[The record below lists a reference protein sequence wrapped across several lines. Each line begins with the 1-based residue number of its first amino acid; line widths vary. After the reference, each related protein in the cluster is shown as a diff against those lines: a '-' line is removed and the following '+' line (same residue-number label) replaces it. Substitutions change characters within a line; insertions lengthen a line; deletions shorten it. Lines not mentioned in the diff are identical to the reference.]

1 MSLAAQ
7 QSLESHYV
15 MHTFGRSP
23 VEFVEGHGMKLTGDD
38 GREYLDFLAGIGV
51 CSLGHGNLAVLSA
64 LEAQTKKLMH
74 VSNYFYIEQR
84 GQVAALLSKLANDDV
99 DGARVLA
106 DAIAAGDETTAAALG
121 APAAD
126 EQVWETF
133 FANSGAEANEC
144 AVKIARK
151 YGEKRGA
158 YRIVTLENSFHG
170 RTLTT
175 LAATGQEGFHREFLP
190 LTEGFLYAQ
199 AGDLEGIQALLDGS
213 VCAVML
219 EMVQGEGGVI
229 PMDEGFVKGL
239 AQLCREKDVL
249 LLIDEVQ
256 TGIGRT
262 GRFFAYQGYG
272 VQPDVV
278 TCAKGI
284 AGGLPMG
291 ACLVSERL
299 GDILQPGQ
307 NGSTFGGNPIASAA
321 ARVVVRRVSEP
332 AFLQSVAEKGA
343 YFREK
348 LEAMPQ
354 VEYVR
359 GRGLML
365 GVKLK
370 EKDAH
375 DVLVQCAKAGLL
387 ILTAKE
393 LVRFLP
399 PLTITQEDID
409 QGLAIFQQ
417 VLAQ

>member
-1 MSLAAQ
+1 MTLEQVKSQDQAYILHTYGRVDAA
-7 QSLESHYV
+7 LV
-15 MHTFGRSP
+15 KGRNARAWD
-23 VEFVEGHGMKLTGDD
+23 VD
-38 GREYLDFLAGIGV
+38 GKEYIDFTAGIGV
-51 CSLGHGNLAVLSA
+51 N
-64 LEAQTKKLMH
+64 
-74 VSNYFYIEQR
+74 
-84 GQVAALLSKLANDDV
+84 
-99 DGARVLA
+99 
-106 DAIAAGDETTAAALG
+106 ALG
-121 APAAD
+121 YCDPEWSAAVAGQAGKIQHMCNYYYCP
-126 EQVWETF
+126 ENTALAQELSQASGMAKAF
-133 FANSGAEANEC
+133 FCNSGAEANEC

-199 AGDLEGIQALLDGS
+199 AGDLAGIQAQLDGS

-229 PMDEGFVKGL
+229 PMDEGFVQGL

>member
-1 MSLAAQ
+1 MTFEQVKSQDQAYILHTYGRVDAA
-7 QSLESHYV
+7 LV
-15 MHTFGRSP
+15 KGRNARAWD
-23 VEFVEGHGMKLTGDD
+23 VD
-38 GREYLDFLAGIGV
+38 GKEYIDFTAGIGV
-51 CSLGHGNLAVLSA
+51 N
-64 LEAQTKKLMH
+64 
-74 VSNYFYIEQR
+74 
-84 GQVAALLSKLANDDV
+84 
-99 DGARVLA
+99 
-106 DAIAAGDETTAAALG
+106 ALG
-121 APAAD
+121 YCDPEWSAAVAGQAGKIQHMCNYYYCP
-126 EQVWETF
+126 ENTALAQELSQASGMAKAF
-133 FANSGAEANEC
+133 FCNSGAEANEC

-199 AGDLEGIQALLDGS
+199 AGDLAGIQALLDGS

-239 AQLCREKDVL
+239 AQLCGEKDVL

-262 GRFFAYQGYG
+262 GSFYAYQGYG
-272 VQPDVV
+272 VKPDVV
-278 TCAKGI
+278 TTAKGL

-299 GDILQPGQ
+299 GDILKPGMQ
-307 NGSTFGGNPIASAA
+307 GSTFGGNPVASAG
-321 ARVVVRRVSEP
+321 ARVVVRRVSDP

-343 YFREK
+343 CFRKK

-359 GRGLML
+359 GRGLMI

-375 DVLVQCAKAGLL
+375 EVLVQCAKQGLL

-409 QGLAIFQQ
+409 QGLAIFQR
-417 VLAQ
+417 VLEA

>member
-1 MSLAAQ
+1 MTFEQVKSQDQAYILHTYGRVDAA
-7 QSLESHYV
+7 LV
-15 MHTFGRSP
+15 KGRNARAWD
-23 VEFVEGHGMKLTGDD
+23 VD
-38 GREYLDFLAGIGV
+38 GKEYIDFTAGIGV
-51 CSLGHGNLAVLSA
+51 N
-64 LEAQTKKLMH
+64 
-74 VSNYFYIEQR
+74 
-84 GQVAALLSKLANDDV
+84 
-99 DGARVLA
+99 
-106 DAIAAGDETTAAALG
+106 ALG
-121 APAAD
+121 YCDPEWSAAVAGQAGKIQHMCNYYYCP
-126 EQVWETF
+126 ENTALAQELSQASGMAKAF
-133 FANSGAEANEC
+133 FCNSGAEANEC
-144 AVKIARK
+144 AIKIARK

-332 AFLQSVAEKGA
+332 DFLQSVLEKGA

>member
-1 MSLAAQ
+1 MTFEQVKSQDQAYILHTYGRVDAA
-7 QSLESHYV
+7 LV
-15 MHTFGRSP
+15 KGRNARAWD
-23 VEFVEGHGMKLTGDD
+23 VD
-38 GREYLDFLAGIGV
+38 GKEYIDFTAGIGV
-51 CSLGHGNLAVLSA
+51 N
-64 LEAQTKKLMH
+64 
-74 VSNYFYIEQR
+74 
-84 GQVAALLSKLANDDV
+84 
-99 DGARVLA
+99 
-106 DAIAAGDETTAAALG
+106 ALG
-121 APAAD
+121 YCDPEWSAAVAGQAGKIQHMCNYYYCP
-126 EQVWETF
+126 ENTALAQELSQASGMAKAF
-133 FANSGAEANEC
+133 FCNSGAEANEC

-199 AGDLEGIQALLDGS
+199 AGDLAGIQALLDGS

-332 AFLQSVAEKGA
+332 DFLQSVAEKGA

>member
-1 MSLAAQ
+1 MTFEQVKSQDQAYILHTYGRVDAA
-7 QSLESHYV
+7 LV
-15 MHTFGRSP
+15 KGRNARAWD
-23 VEFVEGHGMKLTGDD
+23 VD
-38 GREYLDFLAGIGV
+38 GKEYIDFTAGIGV
-51 CSLGHGNLAVLSA
+51 N
-64 LEAQTKKLMH
+64 
-74 VSNYFYIEQR
+74 
-84 GQVAALLSKLANDDV
+84 
-99 DGARVLA
+99 
-106 DAIAAGDETTAAALG
+106 ALG
-121 APAAD
+121 YCDPEWSAAVAGQAGKIQHMCNYYYCP
-126 EQVWETF
+126 ENTALAQELSRASGMAKAF
-133 FANSGAEANEC
+133 FCNSGAEANEC
-144 AVKIARK
+144 AIKIARK

-199 AGDLEGIQALLDGS
+199 AGDLAGIQALLDGS

-229 PMDEGFVKGL
+229 PMDEGFVQGL

-332 AFLQSVAEKGA
+332 DFLQSVLEKGA

>member
-1 MSLAAQ
+1 MTFEQVKSQDQAYILHTYGRVDAA
-7 QSLESHYV
+7 LV
-15 MHTFGRSP
+15 KGRNARAWD
-23 VEFVEGHGMKLTGDD
+23 VD
-38 GREYLDFLAGIGV
+38 GKEYIDFTAGIGV
-51 CSLGHGNLAVLSA
+51 N
-64 LEAQTKKLMH
+64 
-74 VSNYFYIEQR
+74 
-84 GQVAALLSKLANDDV
+84 
-99 DGARVLA
+99 
-106 DAIAAGDETTAAALG
+106 ALG
-121 APAAD
+121 YCDPEWSAAVAGQAGKIQHMCNYYYCP
-126 EQVWETF
+126 ENTALAQELSQASGMAKAF
-133 FANSGAEANEC
+133 FCNSGAEANEC
-144 AVKIARK
+144 AIKIARK

-199 AGDLEGIQALLDGS
+199 AGDLAGIQALLDGS

-332 AFLQSVAEKGA
+332 DFLQSVSEKGA

>member
-1 MSLAAQ
+1 MTFEQVKSQDQAYILHTYGRVDAA
-7 QSLESHYV
+7 LV
-15 MHTFGRSP
+15 KGRNARAWD
-23 VEFVEGHGMKLTGDD
+23 VD
-38 GREYLDFLAGIGV
+38 GKEYIDFTAGIGV
-51 CSLGHGNLAVLSA
+51 N
-64 LEAQTKKLMH
+64 
-74 VSNYFYIEQR
+74 
-84 GQVAALLSKLANDDV
+84 
-99 DGARVLA
+99 
-106 DAIAAGDETTAAALG
+106 ALG
-121 APAAD
+121 YCDPEWSAAVA
-126 EQVWETF
+126 EQAGKIQHMCNYYYCPENTALAQELSQASGMAKAF
-133 FANSGAEANEC
+133 FCNSGAEANEC

-229 PMDEGFVKGL
+229 PMDEGFVQGL

-299 GDILQPGQ
+299 GNILQPGQ

-332 AFLQSVAEKGA
+332 DFLQSVAEKGA

>member
-1 MSLAAQ
+1 MTFEQVKSQDQAYILHTYGRVDAA
-7 QSLESHYV
+7 LV
-15 MHTFGRSP
+15 KGRNARAWD
-23 VEFVEGHGMKLTGDD
+23 VD
-38 GREYLDFLAGIGV
+38 GKEYIDFTAGIGV
-51 CSLGHGNLAVLSA
+51 N
-64 LEAQTKKLMH
+64 
-74 VSNYFYIEQR
+74 
-84 GQVAALLSKLANDDV
+84 
-99 DGARVLA
+99 
-106 DAIAAGDETTAAALG
+106 ALG
-121 APAAD
+121 YCDPEWSAAVAGQAGKIQHMCNYYYCP
-126 EQVWETF
+126 ENTALAQELSQASGMAKAF
-133 FANSGAEANEC
+133 FCNSGAEANEC

-199 AGDLEGIQALLDGS
+199 AGDLAGIQALLDGS

-229 PMDEGFVKGL
+229 PMDEGFVQGL
-239 AQLCREKDVL
+239 AQLCQEKDVL

-332 AFLQSVAEKGA
+332 DFLQSVLEKGA

>member
-1 MSLAAQ
+1 MTFEQVKSQDQAYILHTYGRVDAA
-7 QSLESHYV
+7 LV
-15 MHTFGRSP
+15 KGRNARAWD
-23 VEFVEGHGMKLTGDD
+23 VD
-38 GREYLDFLAGIGV
+38 GKEYIDFTAGIGV
-51 CSLGHGNLAVLSA
+51 N
-64 LEAQTKKLMH
+64 
-74 VSNYFYIEQR
+74 
-84 GQVAALLSKLANDDV
+84 
-99 DGARVLA
+99 
-106 DAIAAGDETTAAALG
+106 ALG
-121 APAAD
+121 YCDPEWSAAVAGQAGKIQHMCNYYYCP
-126 EQVWETF
+126 ENTALAQELSQASGMAKAF
-133 FANSGAEANEC
+133 FCNSGAEANEC

-175 LAATGQEGFHREFLP
+175 LAATGQADFHRDFLP

-199 AGDLEGIQALLDGS
+199 AGDLAGIQAQLDGS

-299 GDILQPGQ
+299 GDILQLGQ

-332 AFLQSVAEKGA
+332 DFLQSVSEKGA

>member
-1 MSLAAQ
+1 MTFEQVKSQDQAYIL
-7 QSLESHYV
+7 
-15 MHTFGRSP
+15 HTYGR
-23 VEFVEGHGMKLTGDD
+23 VDATLVKGRNARAWDVD
-38 GREYLDFLAGIGV
+38 GKEYIDFTAGIGV
-51 CSLGHGNLAVLSA
+51 N
-64 LEAQTKKLMH
+64 
-74 VSNYFYIEQR
+74 
-84 GQVAALLSKLANDDV
+84 
-99 DGARVLA
+99 
-106 DAIAAGDETTAAALG
+106 ALG
-121 APAAD
+121 YCDPEWSAAVA
-126 EQVWETF
+126 EQAGKIQHMCNYYYCPENTALAQELSQASGMAKAF
-133 FANSGAEANEC
+133 FCNSGAEANEC
-144 AVKIARK
+144 AIKIARK

-199 AGDLEGIQALLDGS
+199 AGDLAGIQALLDGS

-332 AFLQSVAEKGA
+332 DFLQSVLEKGA

>member
-1 MSLAAQ
+1 MTFEQVKSQDQAYILPTYGRVDAA
-7 QSLESHYV
+7 LV
-15 MHTFGRSP
+15 KGRNARAWD
-23 VEFVEGHGMKLTGDD
+23 VD
-38 GREYLDFLAGIGV
+38 GKEYIDFTAGIGV
-51 CSLGHGNLAVLSA
+51 N
-64 LEAQTKKLMH
+64 
-74 VSNYFYIEQR
+74 
-84 GQVAALLSKLANDDV
+84 
-99 DGARVLA
+99 
-106 DAIAAGDETTAAALG
+106 ALG
-121 APAAD
+121 YSDPEWVQAVAD
-126 EQVWETF
+126 QAGKIQHLCNYYYSPENTALAQELSQASGMAKAF
-133 FANSGAEANEC
+133 FCNSGAEANEC

-158 YRIVTLENSFHG
+158 YKIVTLNNSFHG

-175 LAATGQEGFHREFLP
+175 LAATGQEGFHKDFLP
-190 LTEGFLYAQ
+190 LTEGFLYAE
-199 AGDLEGIQALLDGS
+199 AGDLEGIRALLDGF

-229 PMDEGFVKGL
+229 PMDEEFVKGL
-239 AQLCREKDVL
+239 AQLCGEKDVL
-249 LLIDEVQ
+249 LLVDEVQ

-262 GRFFAYQGYG
+262 GSFYAYQGYG
-272 VQPDVV
+272 VKPDVV
-278 TCAKGI
+278 TTAKGL

-299 GDILQPGQ
+299 GDILKPGMQ
-307 NGSTFGGNPIASAA
+307 GSTFGGNPVASAG
-321 ARVVVRRVSEP
+321 ARVVVRRVSDP

-343 YFREK
+343 CFRKK

-359 GRGLML
+359 GRGLMI

-375 DVLVQCAKAGLL
+375 EVLVQCAKQGLL

-409 QGLAIFQQ
+409 QGLAIFQR
-417 VLAQ
+417 VLEA

>member
-1 MSLAAQ
+1 MTFEQVKSQDQTYILHTYGRVDAA
-7 QSLESHYV
+7 LV
-15 MHTFGRSP
+15 KGRNARAWD
-23 VEFVEGHGMKLTGDD
+23 VD
-38 GREYLDFLAGIGV
+38 GKEYIDFTAGIGV
-51 CSLGHGNLAVLSA
+51 N
-64 LEAQTKKLMH
+64 
-74 VSNYFYIEQR
+74 
-84 GQVAALLSKLANDDV
+84 
-99 DGARVLA
+99 
-106 DAIAAGDETTAAALG
+106 ALG
-121 APAAD
+121 YCDPEWSAAVAGQAGKIQHMCNYYYCP
-126 EQVWETF
+126 ENNALAQELSQASGMAKAF
-133 FANSGAEANEC
+133 FCNSGAEANEC
-144 AVKIARK
+144 AIKIARK

-229 PMDEGFVKGL
+229 PMDEGFVQSL

-332 AFLQSVAEKGA
+332 DFLQSVAEKGA

>member
-1 MSLAAQ
+1 MTFEQVKSQDQAYILHTYGRVDAA
-7 QSLESHYV
+7 LV
-15 MHTFGRSP
+15 KGRNARAWD
-23 VEFVEGHGMKLTGDD
+23 VD
-38 GREYLDFLAGIGV
+38 GKEYIDFTAGIGV
-51 CSLGHGNLAVLSA
+51 N
-64 LEAQTKKLMH
+64 
-74 VSNYFYIEQR
+74 
-84 GQVAALLSKLANDDV
+84 
-99 DGARVLA
+99 
-106 DAIAAGDETTAAALG
+106 ALG
-121 APAAD
+121 YCDPEWSAAVAGQAGKIQHMCNYYYCP
-126 EQVWETF
+126 ENTALAQELSRASGMAKAF
-133 FANSGAEANEC
+133 FCNSGAEANEC
-144 AVKIARK
+144 AIKIARK

-199 AGDLEGIQALLDGS
+199 AGDLAGIQAQLDGS

-229 PMDEGFVKGL
+229 PMDEGFVQGL

-262 GRFFAYQGYG
+262 GRFFAYQGYS

-332 AFLQSVAEKGA
+332 DFLQSVSEKGA

>member
-1 MSLAAQ
+1 MTFEQVKSQDQAYILHTYGRVDAA
-7 QSLESHYV
+7 LV
-15 MHTFGRSP
+15 KGRNARAWD
-23 VEFVEGHGMKLTGDD
+23 VD
-38 GREYLDFLAGIGV
+38 GKEYIDFTAGIGV
-51 CSLGHGNLAVLSA
+51 N
-64 LEAQTKKLMH
+64 
-74 VSNYFYIEQR
+74 
-84 GQVAALLSKLANDDV
+84 
-99 DGARVLA
+99 
-106 DAIAAGDETTAAALG
+106 ALG
-121 APAAD
+121 YCDPEWSAAVA
-126 EQVWETF
+126 EQAGNIQHMCNYYYCPENTALAQELSRASGMAKAF
-133 FANSGAEANEC
+133 FCNSGAEANEC

-199 AGDLEGIQALLDGS
+199 AGDLAGIQALLDGS

-332 AFLQSVAEKGA
+332 DFLQSVAEKGA

>member
-1 MSLAAQ
+1 MTLEQVKSQDQAYILHTYGRVDAA
-7 QSLESHYV
+7 LV
-15 MHTFGRSP
+15 KGRNARAWD
-23 VEFVEGHGMKLTGDD
+23 VD
-38 GREYLDFLAGIGV
+38 GKEYIDFTAGIGV
-51 CSLGHGNLAVLSA
+51 N
-64 LEAQTKKLMH
+64 
-74 VSNYFYIEQR
+74 
-84 GQVAALLSKLANDDV
+84 
-99 DGARVLA
+99 
-106 DAIAAGDETTAAALG
+106 ALG
-121 APAAD
+121 YCDPEWSAAVAGQAGKIQHMCNYYYCP
-126 EQVWETF
+126 ENTALAQELSQASGMAKAF
-133 FANSGAEANEC
+133 FCNSGAEANEC

-229 PMDEGFVKGL
+229 PMDEGFVQGL

-332 AFLQSVAEKGA
+332 DFLQSVLEKGA

>member
-1 MSLAAQ
+1 MTFEQVKSQDQAYILHTYGRVDAA
-7 QSLESHYV
+7 LV
-15 MHTFGRSP
+15 KGRNARAWD
-23 VEFVEGHGMKLTGDD
+23 VD
-38 GREYLDFLAGIGV
+38 GKEYIDFTAGIGV
-51 CSLGHGNLAVLSA
+51 N
-64 LEAQTKKLMH
+64 
-74 VSNYFYIEQR
+74 
-84 GQVAALLSKLANDDV
+84 
-99 DGARVLA
+99 
-106 DAIAAGDETTAAALG
+106 ALG
-121 APAAD
+121 YCDPEWSAAVA
-126 EQVWETF
+126 EQAGKIQHMCNYYYCPENTALAQELSQASGMAKAF
-133 FANSGAEANEC
+133 FCNSGAEANEC
-144 AVKIARK
+144 AIKIARK

-199 AGDLEGIQALLDGS
+199 AGDLAGIQALLDGS

-229 PMDEGFVKGL
+229 PMDEGFVQGL

-332 AFLQSVAEKGA
+332 DFLQSVLEKGT

>member
-1 MSLAAQ
+1 MTFEQVKSQDQAYILHTYGRVDAA
-7 QSLESHYV
+7 LV
-15 MHTFGRSP
+15 KGRNARAWD
-23 VEFVEGHGMKLTGDD
+23 VD
-38 GREYLDFLAGIGV
+38 GKEYIDFTAGIGV
-51 CSLGHGNLAVLSA
+51 N
-64 LEAQTKKLMH
+64 
-74 VSNYFYIEQR
+74 
-84 GQVAALLSKLANDDV
+84 
-99 DGARVLA
+99 
-106 DAIAAGDETTAAALG
+106 ALG
-121 APAAD
+121 YCDPEWSAAVAGQAGKIQHMCNYYYCP
-126 EQVWETF
+126 ENTALAQELSQASGMAKAF
-133 FANSGAEANEC
+133 FCNSGAEANEC

-199 AGDLEGIQALLDGS
+199 AGDLAGIQALLDGS

-299 GDILQPGQ
+299 GDILQLGQ

-332 AFLQSVAEKGA
+332 DFLQSVSEKGA

>member
-1 MSLAAQ
+1 MTFEQVKSQDQAYILHTYGRVDAA
-7 QSLESHYV
+7 LV
-15 MHTFGRSP
+15 KGRNARAWD
-23 VEFVEGHGMKLTGDD
+23 VD
-38 GREYLDFLAGIGV
+38 GKEYIDFTAGIGV
-51 CSLGHGNLAVLSA
+51 N
-64 LEAQTKKLMH
+64 
-74 VSNYFYIEQR
+74 
-84 GQVAALLSKLANDDV
+84 
-99 DGARVLA
+99 
-106 DAIAAGDETTAAALG
+106 ALG
-121 APAAD
+121 YCDPEWSAAVAGQAGKIQHMCNYYYCP
-126 EQVWETF
+126 ENTALAQELSQASGMAKAF
-133 FANSGAEANEC
+133 FCNSGAEANEC

-199 AGDLEGIQALLDGS
+199 AGDLTGIQAQLDGS

-229 PMDEGFVKGL
+229 PMDEGFVQGL

-332 AFLQSVAEKGA
+332 DFLQSVLEKGA

>member
-1 MSLAAQ
+1 MTFEQVKSQDQAYIL
-7 QSLESHYV
+7 
-15 MHTFGRSP
+15 HTYGR
-23 VEFVEGHGMKLTGDD
+23 VDTALVKGWNARAWDVD
-38 GREYLDFLAGIGV
+38 GKEYIDFTAGIGV
-51 CSLGHGNLAVLSA
+51 N
-64 LEAQTKKLMH
+64 
-74 VSNYFYIEQR
+74 
-84 GQVAALLSKLANDDV
+84 
-99 DGARVLA
+99 
-106 DAIAAGDETTAAALG
+106 ALG
-121 APAAD
+121 YCDPEWSAAVA
-126 EQVWETF
+126 EQAGKIQHMCNYYYCSENTALAQELSQASGMAKAF
-133 FANSGAEANEC
+133 FCNSGAEANEC

-199 AGDLEGIQALLDGS
+199 AGDLAGIQAQLDGS

-332 AFLQSVAEKGA
+332 DFLQSVAEKGA